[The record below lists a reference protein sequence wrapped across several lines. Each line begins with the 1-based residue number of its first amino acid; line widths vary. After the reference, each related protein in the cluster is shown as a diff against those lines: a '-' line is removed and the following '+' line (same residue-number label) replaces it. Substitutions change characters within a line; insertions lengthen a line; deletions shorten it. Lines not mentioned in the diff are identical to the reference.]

1 MLGKIFNLRGRSGN
15 VEAAFRRAL
24 ALHRHGRLT
33 AAEAAYR
40 NALQSDPDHADA
52 LYNLGLIRLHLGA
65 RQDAV
70 RLLANALHRNP
81 GSAESHNA
89 FAVALRQLDRPKEA
103 LAYFGRALTISPD
116 FAEAHNNLGA
126 TLQQLGQHNEALR
139 HFDRALAIKPDLA
152 EAHHGRGTALRTLG
166 PLDEARR
173 AIERGIELAP
183 RRAEF
188 YRSLGELKKFAPG
201 DRHVAQLK
209 ALAGEIGS
217 LSEEEQ
223 THLHFTLG
231 KMYADLGQHPRSF
244 EHLVAGNALK
254 RRATPYDERAVL
266 AQLEQTRELFSAE
279 VMRAREGLGD
289 PSPVPIFIFGMPRS
303 GTTLVEQ
310 ILASHPEV
318 HGGGELRDLETA
330 VASLAGPGGVPP
342 DIGEAELRRLGAHY
356 LESVRAL
363 APAAPRITDKMPINF
378 RFAGLIHLA
387 LPNAR
392 LIHTRRDPVDTCL
405 SGFSILFGGDQ
416 PHTYDLAELGRY
428 YRAYARL
435 MRHWR
440 EVLPPGVMLDVR
452 YEDIV
457 ADTERQA
464 RRIIAHCGLE
474 WHSACLD
481 FYRTQRPVHTAS
493 SVQVRQPIYRSSV
506 GRQRPPD
513 AMLIPLLEALD
524 GATG

>member
-1 MLGKIFNLRGRSGN
+1 MLWKVFSLGRRPRS
-15 VEAAFRRAL
+15 VEAVFQQAL
-24 ALHRHGRLT
+24 ALHRRGRL
-33 AAEAAYR
+33 AEAEAVYR
-40 NALQSDPDHADA
+40 DALQSDPEHADA

-65 RQDAV
+65 RQDAL
-70 RLLANALHRNP
+70 RLLANALRRKP
-81 GSAESHNA
+81 DSAEAHNA
-89 FAVALRQLDRPKEA
+89 VAVALRQLNRPRDA
-103 LAYFGRALTISPD
+103 LVYFGRALAISPD

-126 TLQQLGQHNEALR
+126 TLQQLGQHSEALR
-139 HFDRALAIKPDLA
+139 HFERALAINPGLA

-188 YRSLGELKKFAPG
+188 YRSLGELKEFAPG
-201 DRHVAQLK
+201 DPHVAQLEM
-209 ALAGEIGS
+209 LARNIAS

-244 EHLVAGNALK
+244 GHLVAGNALK

-266 AQLEQTRELFSAE
+266 AQLEQTRRLFSAE
-279 VMRAREGLGD
+279 VIRAREGLGD

-310 ILASHPEV
+310 ILASHPRV
-318 HGGGELRDLETA
+318 HGGGELRNFETA
-330 VASLAGPGGVPP
+330 VASLAGPAGVPP
-342 DIGEAELRRLGAHY
+342 DIGETELRRLGAHY
-356 LESVRAL
+356 LEGVRAL
-363 APAAPRITDKMPINF
+363 APAAARISDKMPINF

-392 LIHTRRDPVDTCL
+392 LIHMCRDPIDTCL
-405 SGFSILFGGDQ
+405 SCFSILFGGEQ

-435 MRHWR
+435 MEHWR
-440 EVLPPGVMLDVR
+440 EVLPPGVMLDIR
-452 YEDIV
+452 YEDVV
-457 ADTERQA
+457 ADIEREA
-464 RRIIAHCGLE
+464 RRIVAHCGLE
-474 WHSACLD
+474 WHDACLD
-481 FYRTQRPVHTAS
+481 FHRTQRPVHTAS
-493 SVQVRQPIYRSSV
+493 SAQVRRPIYRSSI
-506 GRQRPPD
+506 GRRRPPD
-513 AMLIPLLEALD
+513 DMLAPLLEALD
-524 GATG
+524 GTAS